1 MSHFRWACV
10 LGAVGSRQWGS
21 ELTDVLS
28 DLVVRAQAGDVEAYG
43 RLVHATQ
50 TMAYAVARGVLRDSA
65 LAQDATQQ
73 AYLRAF
79 RHLGDLQDPA
89 AFPGWLR
96 RTVITVAL
104 NLRRAR
110 RVTLLRLD
118 DVPEVPVLDE
128 AETRWSELQRHRLA
142 AALLTLTP
150 EERQLCDRRYHGHWT
165 TARLAS
171 NAGVDEAAMRK
182 RLQRVRDKLRKE
194 MEMTEQRG
202 IRPEEIRPELPAK
215 VVELLARP
223 RLTDLP
229 ENPVGRTLELLRP
242 AYPEF
247 TDQTLPEVVDLAEA
261 RKTIANDAVYVDPLE
276 LHRVDEGR
284 ILRYDLT
291 LPLLLT
297 VRYTGEPLRLWTSG
311 KAYRAGQ
318 VDAMHLE
325 AFHQAEALWLD
336 ERERLNPWQ
345 MTGRVL
351 QSVDRV
357 LPGRT
362 VKIVPTEYAMCSQAW
377 ELEVDNDGQWSE
389 VLAWG
394 VFTDR
399 IMRHLGGDPTRHIAV
414 GVGYGLE
421 RLAMLR
427 YGIDDARKIDVAS
440 VA

>member
-1 MSHFRWACV
+1 MNA
-10 LGAVGSRQWGS
+10 LA
-21 ELTDVLS
+21 
-28 DLVVRAQAGDVEAYG
+28 DLVVAARAGNVEAYG
-43 RLVHATQ
+43 RLVQATQ
-50 TMAYAVARGVLRDSA
+50 TMAYAVAVSVLKDSTA
-65 LAQDATQQ
+65 AQDAAQQ

-79 RHLGDLQDPA
+79 RRLDDLQDPA
-89 AFPGWLR
+89 TFAGWLR
-96 RTVITVAL
+96 RIVITVAL
-104 NLRRAR
+104 NMRRAR
-110 RVTLLRLD
+110 RRTLLCLD
-118 DVPEVPVLDE
+118 DIPDVPVLDE
-128 AETRWSELQRHRLA
+128 AETRWSEAQRLRLSS
-142 AALLTLTP
+142 ALLRLTT
-150 EERQLCDRRYHGHWT
+150 EERQLCDRRYHGRWS
-165 TARLAS
+165 TARLAA
-171 NAGVDEAAMRK
+171 NAGVDETVMRK
-182 RLQRVRDKLRKE
+182 RLQRIRDKLRKE
-194 MEMTEQRG
+194 MEVAEQRG
-202 IRPEEIRPELPAK
+202 IRPDEMRQDLPDR

-229 ENPVGRTLELLRP
+229 ENPVGKMLDAIRE

-247 TDQTLPEVVDLAEA
+247 VEQTLPEVVDLAEA
-261 RKTIANDAVYVDPLE
+261 RKTIASDAMYIDPIE
-276 LHRVDEGR
+276 LHRVDDSR

-297 VRYTGEPLRLWTSG
+297 VRFDGRPLRILTAG
-311 KAYRAGQ
+311 KAYRLCQ

-325 AFHQAEALWLD
+325 AFHQAEVLWVD
-336 ERERLNPWQ
+336 ERSRLDPWQ

-351 QSVDRV
+351 QSLDLA

-377 ELEVDNDGQWSE
+377 ELEVDVDGQWSE

-394 VFTDR
+394 VFSDR
-399 IMRHLGGDPTRHIAV
+399 IVSHLGGDPARHIAV